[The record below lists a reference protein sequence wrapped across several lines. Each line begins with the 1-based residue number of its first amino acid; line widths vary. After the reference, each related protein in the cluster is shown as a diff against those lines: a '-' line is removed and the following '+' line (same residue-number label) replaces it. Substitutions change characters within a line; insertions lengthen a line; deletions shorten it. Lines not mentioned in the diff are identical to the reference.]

1 MGLTL
6 AASHSGTNIWT
17 AAVVEAG
24 ATSTTVSLSLSNIMA
39 PSLTCVAAVLLCTFV
54 VAQSATVAELEAR
67 IDELSHIESGVFRF
81 SNSNN
86 WGSSSGGFRKKEVA
100 TNFMKAYRRNPVIQ
114 YSVVHLEYAFKDD
127 QAHSEVDYDVSISKL
142 SNTGLTISVG
152 VKDDNILSNFQIKA
166 MTVRWTA
173 FAVTA
178 NAAPNVGK

>member
-1 MGLTL
+1 MG
-6 AASHSGTNIWT
+6 NIRT
-17 AAVVEAG
+17 ATVVEAG
-24 ATSTTVSLSLSNIMA
+24 ATSTTVSLSNIMA

-86 WGSSSGGFRKKEVA
+86 WGSSSGGFRKKEVT

-142 SNTGLTISVG
+142 SNI
-152 VKDDNILSNFQIKA
+152 QIKS